1 MIKKD
6 DNLMFQLPSGVS
18 ANSYSP
24 PMDTVRVIQVI
35 ETTILRRG
43 EGKDQ
48 SDPVRI
54 VTQYWTLD
62 GRMITEV
69 DPCKK

>member
-54 VTQYWTLD
+54 VTQYWTFD